1 MGEGEKREREDMRDN
16 MERLARAR
24 EREDLIVREF
34 LVGTVSSLYKGGSKG
49 VRGGRVGEGT
59 TEPKLGRIVGDRDE
73 EPGRGGE
80 RQRGERRRKKGD
92 ITTPGDKE

>member
-1 MGEGEKREREDMRDN
+1 LGEGEKREREDMRDN

-24 EREDLIVREF
+24 EREDLIVREC

-59 TEPKLGRIVGDRDE
+59 TE
-73 EPGRGGE
+73 
-80 RQRGERRRKKGD
+80 QS
-92 ITTPGDKE
+92 